1 MLRRDTITSAAA
13 PPIAASRR
21 ASARPSTSTSHLS
34 WCAKSAGAGDAAAH
48 ADSLDKAMKMYAR
61 IRTFDQVAAC
71 WE

>member
-34 WCAKSAGAGDAAAH
+34 WCAKSAGAGDAAH